1 MPLYSPASGSLG
13 NNKHQTPNFTAQ
25 YSFADC
31 PTGEV
36 ISQRCSHVTVNK
48 VGTYAFL
55 YETTSSLGTA
65 PDYKIETYLTGSVV
79 QHAQAGG
86 IKLDIN
92 PIAWR
97 RIDDDEADGDV
108 TFIYVRRRN

>member
-25 YSFADC
+25 YSYADC

-48 VGTYAFL
+48 QGTYAFL
-55 YETTSSLGTA
+55 YETTSSIGTT
-65 PDYKIETYLTGSVV
+65 PDYKIETYLTGSV
-79 QHAQAGG
+79 GG
-86 IKLDIN
+86 SASGSIKLDIN

-97 RIDDDEADGDV
+97 RTDDDEAVGDV
-108 TFIYVRRRN
+108 TFIYVRRRH

>member
-1 MPLYSPASGSLG
+1 MPLYKPD
-13 NNKHQTPNFTAQ
+13 PNDSTKQVAKYTAQ

-36 ISQRCSHVTVNK
+36 ISQRCSHVIVNK
-48 VGTYAFL
+48 EGTYAFL
-55 YETTSSLGTA
+55 YETTSSIGTT
-65 PDYKIETYLTGSVV
+65 PDYKIETYLTGSVG
-79 QHAQAGG
+79 ASGS

-97 RIDDDEADGDV
+97 RTDAGDTVGDV
-108 TFIYVRRRN
+108 TFVYVRVR

>member
-13 NNKHQTPNFTAQ
+13 NNKHQTPKFTAQ
-25 YSFADC
+25 YSYADC

-36 ISQRCSHVTVNK
+36 ISKRGSHVTVNK

-55 YETTSSLGTA
+55 YETTSSIGTTVDIIA
-65 PDYKIETYLTGSVV
+65 DYITGSVG
-79 QHAQAGG
+79 ASGS

-97 RIDDDEADGDV
+97 RTDAEEAVGDV
-108 TFIYVRRRN
+108 TFVYVRRRH

>member
-48 VGTYAFL
+48 EGTYAFL
-55 YETTSSLGTA
+55 YETTSSVGTT
-65 PDYKIETYLTGSVV
+65 PDYKIETCLTGSVV

-86 IKLDIN
+86 IKLDVN

-97 RIDDDEADGDV
+97 RTDGTDAAGAV
-108 TFIYVRRRN
+108 TFVYVRVA

>member
-48 VGTYAFL
+48 EGTYAFL
-55 YETTSSLGTA
+55 YETTSSIGTT
-65 PDYKIETYLTGSVV
+65 PDYKIETYLTGSV
-79 QHAQAGG
+79 GSSG
-86 IKLDIN
+86 SIKLDIN
-92 PIAWR
+92 PLAWR
-97 RIDDDEADGDV
+97 RTDGVNGAVGDV
-108 TFIYVRRRN
+108 TFIYVRRRH

>member
-1 MPLYSPASGSLG
+1 MPLYGPASGSLG
-13 NNKHQTPNFTAQ
+13 NNKHQSPNFTAQ

-36 ISQRCSHVTVNK
+36 VSQRCSHVLVNK
-48 VGTYAFL
+48 QGTYAFL
-55 YETTSSLGTA
+55 YETTSSIGTT
-65 PDYKIETYLTGSVV
+65 PDYKIETYLTGSVG
-79 QHAQAGG
+79 ASGS

-97 RIDDDEADGDV
+97 RTDADEAVGDV
-108 TFIYVRRRN
+108 TFIYVRRRH